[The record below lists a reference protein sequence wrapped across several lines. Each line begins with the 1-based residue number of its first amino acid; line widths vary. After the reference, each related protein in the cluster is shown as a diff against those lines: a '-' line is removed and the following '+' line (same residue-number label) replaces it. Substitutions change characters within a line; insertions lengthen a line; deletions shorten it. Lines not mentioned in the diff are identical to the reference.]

1 MKKLFTIL
9 FCLFGVIAKADDVV
23 MALLQPRVADGSDP
37 CRPIELNMV
46 RGELRKAFGWLS
58 EFQVV
63 TRTDMDQIIKEIGF
77 QQSGMVTE
85 NQRKTI
91 GEMTGA
97 QYICVSTIT
106 KEGTQLYIESYLV
119 DVETG
124 QMTNPATQYANIQ
137 NNDYSTLKE
146 PCNELAREMLGELGG
161 GKKKSSDVVP
171 SRAKKVADGYE
182 DLDLQSGTPPKQ
194 SVSTSSNQNS
204 NKRVVIP
211 EIINPS
217 GGISSGVKSL
227 LRNSLTYGVVR
238 AGYQGYDRFDMS
250 QVFGSNEYQRSGYL
264 CEADIHKIGAMTGS
278 KYVLEAKAATYDDT
292 HILISAKLIDVETLS
307 IVTNSAPTILLT
319 NDLEKMRE
327 ACISFVAKMLEGL

>member
-9 FCLFGVIAKADDVV
+9 FCLLGVIANADDVV

-37 CRPIELNMV
+37 CRPIEMNMV
-46 RGELRKAFGWLS
+46 RGELRKAFGWQS

-63 TRTDMDQIIKEIGF
+63 TRTDLDQIVKEIGF

-124 QMTNPATQYANIQ
+124 QMTNPATQYANIP

-146 PCNELAREMLGELGG
+146 PCNELAREMLGELDG

-204 NKRVVIP
+204 NKRIVIP

-238 AGYQGYDRFDMS
+238 AGYQGYDRFDMEEVVGK
-250 QVFGSNEYQRSGYL
+250 QSGYINYS
-264 CEADIHKIGAMTGS
+264 DIHKMGAMMGA
-278 KYVLEAKAATYDDT
+278 KYVLVAETATYDDT
-292 HILISAKLIDVETLS
+292 HIITAKLIDVETLS
-307 IVTNSAPTILLT
+307 IVTNSAPTVLLT
-319 NDLEKMRE
+319 NDLEKTRE
-327 ACISFVAKMLEGL
+327 ACTSLVAKMLKGL